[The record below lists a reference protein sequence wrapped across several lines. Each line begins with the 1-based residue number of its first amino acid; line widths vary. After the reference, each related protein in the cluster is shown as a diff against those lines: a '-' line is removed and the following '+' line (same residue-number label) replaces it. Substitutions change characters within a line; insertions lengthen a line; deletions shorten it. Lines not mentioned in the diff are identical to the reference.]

1 MYLKLRRQR
10 DKVDRDPVIT
20 SSDKNDPINYQLF
33 YTRVFNLL
41 SYFTSLAR
49 FQQSTKVTG
58 KLRHPH
64 DIYSSFE
71 NNYIDQQTIVV

>member
-1 MYLKLRRQR
+1 MLHRQR

-20 SSDKNDPINYQLF
+20 SSDKNDPINHQLF
-33 YTRVFNLL
+33 YTRVFILL
-41 SYFTSLAR
+41 SYFISLAGY
-49 FQQSTKVTG
+49 QQSTKVTG